1 LSHDILTLAGP
12 ALATRQ
18 VLFDFIVEELAKRE
32 PEDVQRIRPLRV
44 ALPNQR
50 DNLFAFAGVLDAK
63 LANIAR
69 AYVIAEHLVR
79 EPACCTDCRAPHPPI
94 GRDGIDFGRSWV
106 TNSTRCPTPSAR
118 SWLKHH
124 AAVRS

>member
-1 LSHDILTLAGP
+1 M
-12 ALATRQ
+12 ATRQ

-50 DNLFAFAGVLDAK
+50 DNLLAFAGILDAK

-69 AYVIAEHLVR
+69 VCHCGAPRACSLHAAPIAEHLNR
-79 EPACCTDCRAPHPPI
+79 LLAGME
-94 GRDGIDFGRSWV
+94 
-106 TNSTRCPTPSAR
+106 STSGE
-118 SWLKHH
+118 
-124 AAVRS
+124 VG